1 MAWPD
6 PSLHQHETRVS
17 WPFHPGRSLN
27 SFSLTFTLVQ
37 SRLRERERETQ
48 FSFPP
53 ILIPSLS
60 FFLKIFPLPFI
71 TDYPSLELSS
81 PNFTINRHS
90 VPPSHFG
97 CPLSIPLPWVLPSD
111 SKSCWQRLKCL
122 RVQTRFRLSK

>member
-37 SRLRERERETQ
+37 SRMRERP
-48 FSFPP
+48 SF
-53 ILIPSLS
+53 LSLLFLFPLS
-60 FFLKIFPLPFI
+60 LFLKIFPLPYI

-90 VPPSHFG
+90 FPPSHFG
-97 CPLSIPLPWVLPSD
+97 CPLSIPLPWVLPPD